1 MSPSSHRTA
10 CAALL
15 AAAAAAVLSAA
26 LSGCGDAGGIE
37 SAGPTPTAV
46 GPVRLWP
53 DLPPVTS
60 PPYDFGEGET
70 ERVPGVS
77 VPGDDVRRVDPV
89 AVVQAEIRA
98 HPEQYS
104 GADGLYEETAQQIAA
119 CTEKPES
126 CPVLEPAYYRDL
138 TGDGKEELIVGI
150 TMPEQQTVV
159 RCYMPQNG
167 TLIRIMSTSDQ
178 LVSVE
183 LADRDVILRS
193 VSAGIPGY
201 EYRTH
206 WSWDDQQQA
215 MLPTRDEIVRVKPSA
230 PTPPDDAAGPAGSPA
245 PGSTPE
251 TTPEATP
258 GATPGTASGASPG
271 GAAGTP

>member
-1 MSPSSHRTA
+1 MSPSPHRTA
-10 CAALL
+10 GASLL
-15 AAAAAAVLSAA
+15 TAAAAAVLSVA

-37 SAGPTPTAV
+37 SAGPTQPAA

-77 VPGDDVRRVDPV
+77 VPDDDVRRIDPV
-89 AVVQAEIRA
+89 AVVQAEVRS
-98 HPEQYS
+98 HPERYS
-104 GADGLYEETAQQIAA
+104 GADGLYEETALQIAE
-119 CTEKPES
+119 CTEKPDS

-159 RCYMPQNG
+159 RCYMPQDG
-167 TLIRIMSTSDQ
+167 ALIRIMSTSDQ

-183 LADRDVILRS
+183 LAERDVILRS

-206 WSWDDQQQA
+206 WSWDDRQQA
-215 MLPTRDEIVRVKPSA
+215 MLSTRDEIVRVKPSA
-230 PTPPDDAAGPAGSPA
+230 PTPPDATPSPDDTAGLAGSP
-245 PGSTPE
+245 TPE
-251 TTPEATP
+251 TA
-258 GATPGTASGASPG
+258 PGTAPGASPGG